1 MVFMDISIFTT
12 IIFDFNYFTKQITSF
27 FNLSSATLEL
37 KRVLP
42 DPIVSLYKTLTP
54 DRPDSYK
61 EIIPLTIFSLSQI
74 HDYLQNV
81 NGVGQVYD
89 AVPINISSQMNAL
102 RIKTSQN
109 LQNENEIGK
118 INHSIYNC

>member
-12 IIFDFNYFTKQITSF
+12 ILFDFNYFTKQITSF